1 MNCPEAHSYLAAE
14 SGLEHGSPDSQSGAL
29 ATKAYRL
36 LFLLLATEH
45 SRLGFGWL

>member
-14 SGLEHGSPDSQSGAL
+14 SGLEHRSPDSQSGAL
-29 ATKAYRL
+29 ATKAYYL

-45 SRLGFGWL
+45 